1 MHAAKIMNN
10 KAVVLPEHCTCSR
23 QQSVHCCQHMPISC
37 PLQSMYDV
45 LSLDLCT
52 ICRYFWSALFSCSE
66 VLLQKQVERI
76 KASSSFALL
85 IDSSTDV
92 STEDHLLIYVR
103 YLHPDT
109 LVATTEYLTYVKLL
123 ATTADAIIAIL
134 LGVMTALG
142 LDVQRMAGFCSDGA
156 ATMAGMKSGVAA
168 RLKAVNPRIVAVHCV
183 THRIALVMNDTA
195 KSSPELQAADSEL
208 RQVHNLFNHSSKRQS
223 QWEAFAKGYGITQLR
238 FPIFNATR
246 WFSRLQCVVVLTN
259 NLAEL
264 IIFLG
269 RATRKRNSKQP
280 WPAGAVALEELCDV
294 QAAAKL
300 NLLRDIML
308 PLDVLSKK
316 FQHTSYLLPHHV
328 RKAT

>member
-1 MHAAKIMNN
+1 
-10 KAVVLPEHCTCSR
+10 
-23 QQSVHCCQHMPISC
+23 
-37 PLQSMYDV
+37 
-45 LSLDLCT
+45 
-52 ICRYFWSALFSCSE
+52 
-66 VLLQKQVERI
+66 VLLQKQVEQI

-92 STEDHLLIYVR
+92 STEDHLLIYVK
-103 YLHPDT
+103 YLHPNT
-109 LVATTEYLTYVKLL
+109 LVATTEYLTCVKLL
-123 ATTADAIIAIL
+123 ATTADAITTIL

-142 LDVQRMAGFCSDGA
+142 LDMQHMARFCSDGA
-156 ATMAGMKSGVAA
+156 ATMVGVKSGIAA
-168 RLKAVNPRIVAVHCV
+168 RLKAVNLRIVAVRCV
-183 THRIALVMNDTA
+183 AHRTALIMSDTA
-195 KSSPELQAADSEL
+195 KSSPELQAVDSEL
-208 RQVHNLFNHSSKRQS
+208 QQVHNFFNHNSKRQS
-223 QWEAFAKGYGITQLR
+223 KWEAFAKGYGITQLR

-246 WFSRLQCVVVLTN
+246 WFNRLQCVVVLTN

-280 WPAGAVALEELCDV
+280 WPAGATTLEELRDM
-294 QAAAKL
+294 QAAMKL

-328 RKAT
+328 RKATQQVAVELQTDFIEAELLSGQHYDNFKVSKRHMRVRVVS

>member
-1 MHAAKIMNN
+1 
-10 KAVVLPEHCTCSR
+10 
-23 QQSVHCCQHMPISC
+23 
-37 PLQSMYDV
+37 
-45 LSLDLCT
+45 
-52 ICRYFWSALFSCSE
+52 

-85 IDSSTDV
+85 SDSGTDM
-92 STEDHLLIYVR
+92 STEDHLFIYVR

-109 LVATTEYLTYVKLL
+109 LVATTEYLTCMKLL
-123 ATTADAIIAIL
+123 ATTADAITTVM

-156 ATMAGMKSGVAA
+156 ATMAGMKSRVAA
-168 RLKAVNPRIVAVHCV
+168 RLKAVNPCIVAVRCV
-183 THRIALVMNDTA
+183 VHHTALVMSDTA
-195 KSSPELQAADSEL
+195 KSNSELQAVDSEL

-223 QWEAFAKGYGITQLR
+223 QWEAFAKGYGITQLK

-280 WPAGAVALEELCDV
+280 WPAGAAALEELRDV
-294 QAAAKL
+294 
-300 NLLRDIML
+300 
-308 PLDVLSKK
+308 
-316 FQHTSYLLPHHV
+316 
-328 RKAT
+328 